1 MTVRM
6 VALALVLLMF
16 GAAAFASGD
25 FMLDDQFERTHART
39 DLFKDDPVVI
49 VAGAQRKTPDAMQA
63 WDRALRARAP
73 EGTRVFGLS
82 NLKKLPFFVPKSGV
96 RKNLAEMLPK
106 TPVLLDWKG
115 KVYPTLG
122 FPADALI
129 AVGVFSAK
137 GERIGLVNGE
147 PNESRLAKVMTLLS
161 R

>member
-1 MTVRM
+1 M
-6 VALALVLLMF
+6 
-16 GAAAFASGD
+16 
-25 FMLDDQFERTHART
+25 
-39 DLFKDDPVVI
+39 
-49 VAGAQRKTPDAMQA
+49 
-63 WDRALRARAP
+63 
-73 EGTRVFGLS
+73 FGLS
-82 NLKKLPFFVPKSGV
+82 NLNKLPFFVPKSGV